1 MTSTRSAPA
10 STRLW
15 SRTCTRLRSTSTI
28 GATLGCV
35 WLLRTRA
42 AVLLL
47 VVELVQAAIGLT
59 QYHLG
64 LPIVLV
70 GLHLLGAAL
79 AVAAAT
85 NLMLSVRPPAD
96 PAASSTEP
104 VGVETDPKGRRWT
117 SQEALRTGCASGH
130 GIAHAGP
137 GGGPP
142 PDALRVSATHLETG
156 NTPPLG
162 RRSACLAARAGK
174 RTR

>member
-1 MTSTRSAPA
+1 MTSTRSRTGFDPA
-10 STRLW
+10 LVSHVHAAAVYV
-15 SRTCTRLRSTSTI
+15 TI

-85 NLMLSVRPPAD
+85 NLMLSVRSRRIRRQLD
-96 PAASSTEP
+96 RTRRCR
-104 VGVETDPKGRRWT
+104 VGRPRGDVAGQQTKRF
-117 SQEALRTGCASGH
+117 RTGCASGH
-130 GIAHAGP
+130 GVAACRPRRWPSTGCPP
-137 GGGPP
+137 G
-142 PDALRVSATHLETG
+142 
-156 NTPPLG
+156 
-162 RRSACLAARAGK
+162 
-174 RTR
+174 

>member
-1 MTSTRSAPA
+1 MWVAVWLGTVVTGSGPHSGDQYSIRTGFDPA
-10 STRLW
+10 LVSHVHAAAVYVA
-15 SRTCTRLRSTSTI
+15 I

-35 WLLRTRA
+35 WLLRSRA

-85 NLMLSVRPPAD
+85 NLMLSVRTSPA
-96 PAASSTEP
+96 PTRTPSEL
-104 VGVETDPKGRRWT
+104 VGVD
-117 SQEALRTGCASGH
+117 
-130 GIAHAGP
+130 
-137 GGGPP
+137 
-142 PDALRVSATHLETG
+142 
-156 NTPPLG
+156 
-162 RRSACLAARAGK
+162 
-174 RTR
+174 